1 MKLPYSWDLL
11 MRYRLIEI
19 VAQWEG
25 RLTTN
30 HLTNSFGVGR
40 QQAGRDIKFYMTHI
54 GPGNL
59 TYDPSLKGYV
69 PSANFVPKL
78 TTGMA
83 DEYLHVLSRSKDI
96 AHMFSGLDLAF
107 AHTEILQVPL
117 RQIEPSI
124 LRAIVQAAREHRR
137 VELAYISMTSGVEEE
152 RIIVPHTLVCT
163 PLRWHVRA
171 YCEKHREYRDFVLSR
186 FRGLPELME
195 ESEKSMNDDVLWNTE
210 VTILIKPDSRL
221 DPIQRDILAHDFGMM
236 EHCLHVKTRAPLVT
250 YVLKAFNLDADK
262 LDADPQ
268 AQQIVLANRQEIA
281 PYFFRK

>member
-1 MKLPYSWDLL
+1 MSFPYRWDLL

-19 VAQWEG
+19 VALWEG

-30 HLTNSFGVGR
+30 HLVNSFGIGR
-40 QQAGRDIKFYMTHI
+40 QQAGKDIKVYMTTI
-54 GPGNL
+54 APGNL
-59 TYDPSLKGYV
+59 LYDPSMKGYV
-69 PSANFVPKL
+69 PSASFVPKL

-117 RQIEPSI
+117 RQVDPVI
-124 LRAIVQAAREHRR
+124 LRTVVQAAREHRR
-137 VELAYISMTSGVEEE
+137 VDLSYISMTSGAEED

-171 YCEKHREYRDFVLSR
+171 YCEKHRDYRDFVLSR
-186 FRGLPELME
+186 FRGVPDLLE
-195 ESEKSMNDDVLWNTE
+195 ESTHTIHQDRLWNTE
-210 VTILIKPDSRL
+210 VNILIKPDSRL
-221 DPIQRDILAHDFGMM
+221 DAIQQAILAHDFGMKDG
-236 EHCLHVKTRAPLVT
+236 CLHVNTRAPLVS

-262 LDADPQ
+262 LDVDPL

-281 PYFFRK
+281 PYFFR